1 MFLPIRFEFS
11 SNVSSA
17 ELTEC
22 FINTKSLDVVEIA
35 LTLKVAAF
43 HGTADEGL
51 ALLKS
56 LGYSKEQLKICSF
69 LCRPH
74 ESLDSGGQLCDKVFY
89 EDDDRTFEK
98 GFTNYVAILSR
109 AINSA
114 PGNDSLWPY
123 GRCTLHEIDGNVGAK
138 LINIGLQRNYDQ
150 ALSKTASVEPAWQR
164 MIEFHQ
170 LQENIRTFGLL
181 LCNFKDP
188 LKDSFGF
195 CWHGFFNTLRALFE
209 SDDPIVDKVAVRQ
222 TALQVVHKYVSL
234 RKNAL
239 DHAKIVDD
247 LQFFKSKLFDFNE
260 IQEIRLS
267 DLNLDLTPQAPRD

>member
-1 MFLPIRFEFS
+1 MPLPFRFEFYS
-11 SNVSSA
+11 DVTAA
-17 ELTEC
+17 ELTDS
-22 FINTKSLDVVEIA
+22 FIDTKSLDVVEIA
-35 LTLKVAAF
+35 QTLKEAAF
-43 HGTADEGL
+43 HGTATEGL
-51 ALLKS
+51 ALLES
-56 LGYSKEQLKICSF
+56 LGHFKEQLKICSL
-69 LCRPH
+69 LCKPR
-74 ESLDSGGQLCDKVFY
+74 ESLDNCGQLCDRVFY
-89 EDDDRTFEK
+89 EEDDINFEH
-98 GFTNYVAILSR
+98 GFSNYVAILSR

-188 LKDSFGF
+188 LKDSFG

-209 SDDPIVDKVAVRQ
+209 SEDPIVDKVAVRQ
-222 TALQVVHKYVSL
+222 TALQVVHKYVTL

-247 LQFFKSKLFDFNE
+247 IQFFKSQFFDFNE